1 MTAKGMGVIYLH
13 RDRFEIYSPLP
24 PRILEFNFVTD
35 LVRDM
40 EIINKDFLLNILK
53 IFIQNNKLTPS
64 NLIIVIANNACFVR
78 DFNRDTS
85 DKPPI
90 EKTQEINSQIDEFL
104 EHVPYEDVS
113 GKTFDFQK
121 GIRVFAV
128 NQELFEVLK
137 FAFEQE
143 GFAVDS
149 VLPAGVFSNDIQQL
163 PALTLPAAAGI
174 IQNSFM
180 LKKYNFL
187 NNPIQEHQVKQDA
200 HDEPV
205 EEVQVQEADQDN
217 APKPKND
224 HKREIMLGAVFG
236 LLLVVLVI
244 VYYVSNTPVQ
254 PGTNAQGPVSSVE
267 SINP

>member
-13 RDRFEIYSPLP
+13 RDRFEIFSPIP

-53 IFIQNNKLTPS
+53 IFIQNNKLSPT
-64 NLIIVIANNACFVR
+64 NLIIVVANNACFIR
-78 DFNRDTS
+78 DFTRDTTE
-85 DKPPI
+85 KTPV
-90 EKTQEINSQIDEFL
+90 EKTQEINAQIDEFL
-104 EHVPYEDVS
+104 EHVPYEEVA
-113 GKTFDFQK
+113 GKSLDFQK

-128 NQELFEVLK
+128 NQELYEVLK

-149 VLPAGVFSNDIQQL
+149 VIPAGVFANEIQQL
-163 PALTLPAAAGI
+163 PALTLPGANSI

-180 LKKYNFL
+180 VKKYNFL
-187 NNPIQEHQVKQDA
+187 NNPIQEHQVKQEA
-200 HDEPV
+200 HEEPV
-205 EEVQVQEADQDN
+205 EEVQVQEVDQDTP
-217 APKPKND
+217 PKPKND
-224 HKREIMLGAVFG
+224 HKREIMLGGLFG
-236 LLLVVLVI
+236 FLLIVLVI

-254 PGTNAQGPVSSVE
+254 PGTNAQAPVSSVE